1 MRYWGESLCGLRWF
15 EYKDSQMFATTAV
28 GGIFAQPWSAEL
40 ANGAETIEGSY
51 PPVATQSYKDG
62 GRLNNQVIGNSNLSA
77 VPTDGPFS
85 SYHWTAIQLDGGLS
99 VIDVY
104 GNKLTIAGYKADPTL
119 LPLDYVS
126 ATPANPEFPNTV
138 QVGTISSNP
147 ANTFSDFGGG
157 PNDVVW
163 DPRDP
168 YICYICQ
175 PLDHCIIVC
184 NFHSNSP
191 YGPSN
196 PLCYRYAGYK
206 GGVNG
211 NGVGGYVDG
220 PALGTV
226 TGGVQATATFT
237 GSISD
242 TTLTVRGVTG
252 TIGVGQYLC
261 DGGAGH
267 IIAGTYITG
276 GSGSSWTVNNS
287 QTVSSETMYTN
298 DGAQLNGPYSI
309 QMQKRTDVPGHPQ
322 GTMYVADNY
331 NCLIRVIAPTST
343 PGVAGAVSTL
353 VGAGSGGTPPVPF
366 SPSGNVFTWVADNVW
381 SSNTITASSYSNN
394 GDGTTA
400 VVLRSTPPTVPAIA
414 WKVIVYVD
422 GSLYNTG
429 SSLETSTYAIYPISA
444 FTNGTNFSIAMPYP
458 GAGHTVAVEIRN
470 ADKYSSPTQ
479 VSFAKAYTILPQV
492 LRMTSAGDIV
502 GNVPADVENVR

>member
-1 MRYWGESLCGLRWF
+1 
-15 EYKDSQMFATTAV
+15 MFATTAA

-211 NGVGGYVDG
+211 KGYFYWLD
-220 PALGTV
+220 
-226 TGGVQATATFT
+226 F
-237 GSISD
+237 
-242 TTLTVRGVTG
+242 
-252 TIGVGQYLC
+252 
-261 DGGAGH
+261 
-267 IIAGTYITG
+267 
-276 GSGSSWTVNNS
+276 
-287 QTVSSETMYTN
+287 
-298 DGAQLNGPYSI
+298 
-309 QMQKRTDVPGHPQ
+309 
-322 GTMYVADNY
+322 
-331 NCLIRVIAPTST
+331 
-343 PGVAGAVSTL
+343 
-353 VGAGSGGTPPVPF
+353 
-366 SPSGNVFTWVADNVW
+366 
-381 SSNTITASSYSNN
+381 
-394 GDGTTA
+394 
-400 VVLRSTPPTVPAIA
+400 
-414 WKVIVYVD
+414 
-422 GSLYNTG
+422 
-429 SSLETSTYAIYPISA
+429 
-444 FTNGTNFSIAMPYP
+444 
-458 GAGHTVAVEIRN
+458 
-470 ADKYSSPTQ
+470 
-479 VSFAKAYTILPQV
+479 
-492 LRMTSAGDIV
+492 
-502 GNVPADVENVR
+502 